1 MSAQLVRNA
10 LICIL
15 SLLGPGRIGR
25 ITSLQWLDR
34 PAGMLS
40 PLRLV
45 LRPIR
50 HRRSR
55 ATTDQRFAG
64 TIPRFQRG
72 DSVNRAKI
80 PATGELLDLSGATA
94 LVTGASGNI
103 GGAIAERLAEAGASV
118 VLHYYRNEARAAG
131 LAERLGGAKLV
142 QADLSEASDVE
153 RMFQSIQASLVV
165 HNAAAQPVH
174 GLGDMSFSDW
184 RAVLA
189 ANLDSA
195 FLVTQQAA
203 LAWVAAGV
211 PGAIVN
217 IGSIEGQD
225 PAVGHSHYATSK
237 AGVAMLT
244 RAAAL
249 EFGSANIRVNCVS
262 PGLIDR
268 DGLARDW
275 PDGVARWH
283 DRAPL
288 GRLGSAIDV
297 ADAVLFLLSP
307 ASRWISGANLVVDGG
322 MSAQSK
328 W

>member
-1 MSAQLVRNA
+1 MTQAN
-10 LICIL
+10 
-15 SLLGPGRIGR
+15 
-25 ITSLQWLDR
+25 
-34 PAGMLS
+34 
-40 PLRLV
+40 
-45 LRPIR
+45 
-50 HRRSR
+50 
-55 ATTDQRFAG
+55 
-64 TIPRFQRG
+64 
-72 DSVNRAKI
+72 I
-80 PATGELLDLSGATA
+80 PATGDLLDLSGATA

-103 GGAIAERLAEAGASV
+103 GGAIAERLAEAGASLI
-118 VLHYYRNEARAAG
+118 LHFHRNETPVTELAA
-131 LAERLGGAKLV
+131 RLGGAEIL
-142 QADLSEASDVE
+142 QADLTDSDAVQQLFTAV
-153 RMFQSIQASLVV
+153 RPDLVV
-165 HNAAAQPVH
+165 HNAAAQPVA
-174 GLGDMSFSDW
+174 GMGDMSFAEW
-184 RAVLA
+184 RDVLA

-249 EFGSANIRVNCVS
+249 EFGSAQIRVNCVS
-262 PGLIDR
+262 PGLVDR
-268 DGLARDW
+268 EGLARDW

-283 DRAPL
+283 DRVPL
-288 GRLGSAIDV
+288 GRIGSAIDV

-307 ASRWISGANLVVDGG
+307 AARWISGANLIVDGG